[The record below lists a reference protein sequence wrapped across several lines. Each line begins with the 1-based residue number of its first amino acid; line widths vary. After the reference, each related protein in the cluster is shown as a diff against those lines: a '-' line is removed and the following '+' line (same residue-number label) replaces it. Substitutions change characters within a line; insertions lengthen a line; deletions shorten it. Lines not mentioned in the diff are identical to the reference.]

1 MKIINSVLKDN
12 TLTITLDANTS
23 IGKVYLDS
31 ILNQNNMYSD
41 EDTKHTHTITDIAIE
56 DNEIIVDVSEYE
68 ETSFIVSVLTTNGD
82 RDEIIAIDQQE
93 LYLAKVNLLNTYC
106 STCLDK
112 HQKHVIMMCDFKSQ
126 LLNYALDNNL
136 TEDAISHYIDLS
148 RLLGMHSCHNCSKCT
163 NNRICNK
170 CCNGMCAL

>member
-1 MKIINSVLKDN
+1 MKIINSVLKDD
-12 TLTITLDANTS
+12 TLTITLDANTNIS
-23 IGKVYLDS
+23 KVYLDS
-31 ILNQNNMYSD
+31 ILNQSNMYSN
-41 EDTKHTHTITDIAIE
+41 EDDKHTHTISNIAIE

-68 ETSFIVSVLTTNGD
+68 ETSFIVSVLTTSED
-82 RDEIIAIDQQE
+82 RDEILAINQQE

-112 HQKHVIMMCDFKSQ
+112 HQKEVIVMCNFKSQ
-126 LLNYALDNNL
+126 LLEYALDNNL
-136 TEDAISHYIDLS
+136 TEDSINHYIDLS

-163 NNRICNK
+163 NGRICNK